1 MFFIYLL
8 LGTIASFLSGLLGIG
23 GGLVIVPSLLAIFAH
38 FDVIQAPYLLPS
50 VIATSLAASLV
61 NLIFAVQAHQG
72 RSSIV
77 WSFVWRM
84 LPGIALGSLILGP
97 LLLHVLSPAFIKGV
111 FSGFCFFM
119 AAQWFF
125 KRSSPKTRAR
135 ERLSYPM
142 ACLWG
147 AIIGMLSSMLGI
159 GGAVLVT
166 LVLSFYALDMRQVVG
181 TGAACALFIAAF
193 GCIGLWLSAI
203 IQTHA
208 VSVGSGYIYWP
219 ALLGLVL
226 PSIPLSRL
234 GAHLAHELSARN
246 LQRFYAFF
254 VLVIAFMMLHAA
266 MLKG

>member
-8 LGTIASFLSGLLGIG
+8 LGNIASFLSGLLGIG
-23 GGLVIVPSLLAIFAH
+23 GGLIIVPSLLAIFAH
-38 FDVIQAPYLLPS
+38 YNVIQPAYILPT

-61 NLIFAVQAHQG
+61 NLIFAVQAHHR
-72 RSSIV
+72 RSNIV

-84 LPGIALGSLILGP
+84 LPGIALGGLVLGP
-97 LLLHVLSPAFIKGV
+97 LILHKMSPAFIKGV

-125 KRSSPKTRAR
+125 KRNNSKTRTH
-135 ERLSYPM
+135 EQLSYSM
-142 ACLWG
+142 ALIWG
-147 AIIGMLSSMLGI
+147 ALIGMLSSMLGI

-181 TGAACALFIAAF
+181 TGAACALFVAAS
-193 GCIGLWLSAI
+193 GCIGLWLSALF
-203 IQTHA
+203 QSHA
-208 VSVGSGYIYWP
+208 VMLGSGYIYWP
-219 ALLGLVL
+219 ALFGLVL

-246 LQRFYAFF
+246 LQRFYAMF
-254 VLVIAFMMLHAA
+254 VLIIAFMMLHAA
-266 MLKG
+266 RAS